1 MIKLVVAQRMVG
13 WRDLPD
19 AAHAQSYRGLLL
31 HWVARERTL
40 VAGVVFTG
48 EMDEEIAA

>member
-1 MIKLVVAQRMVG
+1 MVD

-19 AAHAQSYRGLLL
+19 AAHAQSYRELLL
-31 HWVARERTL
+31 HRVTGERTL